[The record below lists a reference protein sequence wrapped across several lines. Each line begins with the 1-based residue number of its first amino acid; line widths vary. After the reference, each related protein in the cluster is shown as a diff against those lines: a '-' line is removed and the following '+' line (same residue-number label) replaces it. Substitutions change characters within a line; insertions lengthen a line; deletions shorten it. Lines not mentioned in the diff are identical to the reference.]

1 MVIIQPQIMQE
12 DLSRFEPLP
21 YERRVADRE
30 SRLPALRPQ
39 AITAEAMKKDKDL
52 KAFNKRIDH
61 LAWKSHEVE
70 NITEELKDKV
80 EQLEAQVEHVNVTTD
95 MFLQTQD
102 FQITRLEEVCE
113 DLSVGACHMLISGTQ
128 QVEEC
133 HKFLH
138 NYTNAQPGERL
149 W

>member
-1 MVIIQPQIMQE
+1 MTIQPQIPQE

-39 AITAEAMKKDKDL
+39 AITAEAMEKDNHL
-52 KAFNKRIDH
+52 KAFNKWIDH

-80 EQLEAQVEHVNVTTD
+80 EKLGARVDQVDVITD

-102 FQITRLEEVCE
+102 FQITRLEE
-113 DLSVGACHMLISGTQ
+113 
-128 QVEEC
+128 
-133 HKFLH
+133 FLH